1 MIASGTALPPRP
13 RPRLDGPERPFW
25 QGLREGEIRV
35 QQCSHCKRK
44 RFPVSRYCPHCHSP
58 EFSWEATGTQGTI
71 ESFCVF
77 HKCYFPGFVKDMP
90 YAVIQVRM
98 DDADLRFYSNPI
110 GIDDDELRSGMTMEA
125 VFERIDDELTLLK
138 FKPLEARR

>member
-1 MIASGTALPPRP
+1 
-13 RPRLDGPERPFW
+13 
-25 QGLREGEIRV
+25 
-35 QQCSHCKRK
+35 
-44 RFPVSRYCPHCHSP
+44 
-58 EFSWEATGTQGTI
+58 
-71 ESFCVF
+71 
-77 HKCYFPGFVKDMP
+77 MP